1 MNYLRRKFK
10 SPLDAEAHYCQSN
23 SALIAGREETTE
35 LNITTALQHS
45 SETMPINELKIISD
59 LYKSYVTSN
68 SDVVIPDDFL
78 VLAQSAMEHL
88 KLCGRSNVLYNL
100 AKALGTKR
108 EDHSDTLLPVKR
120 MPMGLIEHC
129 VNFFCSNHQQ
139 VSVISLILK

>member
-10 SPLDAEAHYCQSN
+10 SPQHAEAHYSQSN
-23 SALIAGREETTE
+23 AALICGSEETSE
-35 LNITTALQHS
+35 LSITPALQRS
-45 SETMPINELKIISD
+45 SDTIPVNELKVISD

-88 KLCGRSNVLYNL
+88 KLCGRSNVLYQL

-108 EDHSDTLLPVKR
+108 EDHSDSLLHAKR

-129 VNFFCSNHQQ
+129 VNFFCSNHHQ
-139 VSVISLILK
+139 VSVIL